1 MAENQARENSKQDE
15 QKKQSKK
22 PRRIIILVLMLL
34 LLAALFVM
42 QCELKNYKEAAL
54 RKQAVADSLATL
66 AQETEERAR
75 LDSLAR
81 LGQLSAEDSAK
92 FVQAKLDSARRAD
105 SLRAADSL
113 ARTKNANKGKSTA
126 SGQIGRAHV

>member
-1 MAENQARENSKQDE
+1 MADNQTRENSQEDE
-15 QKKQSKK
+15 QKKQGKK
-22 PRRIIILVLMLL
+22 TRRIVILTLMLL

-66 AQETEERAR
+66 AQETERAR

-92 FVQAKLDSARRAD
+92 LVQAKLDSTRRAD
-105 SLRAADSL
+105 SLRTADSL
-113 ARTKNANKGKSTA
+113 ARRSEEHTSELQ
-126 SGQIGRAHV
+126 SPD